1 MEVDERSVV
10 DALLEIDGAV
20 PAGLLDRVHSG
31 GRRRILR
38 RRVYAA
44 LGVVVVGAVA
54 IPVVFALRGGD
65 SALEPAQRVYPG
77 LFAPPPSPGSQCN
90 EGTGAGLSSVA
101 HPDLLLLP
109 PVGQDATALV
119 RPVRWNC
126 ADPHVALTALKTDG
140 AAVTAGL
147 VVEGPNAPT
156 PEEVGRSGSGADHLS
171 VHGQPATGFP
181 FATTDVTDIY
191 WTEPDGGQW
200 RATVRGMA
208 PVQAADLVNAVRLD
222 ATTGTATLPHAQVDG
237 WRVDPTS
244 DSDLPEDGGQ
254 MYVDWTDPQGHR
266 VDLTVMHG
274 PDRVDAFAAGAA
286 VGAYRVVG
294 YRGSVEL
301 VSIRGH
307 HAVLGTGGT
316 TLLFWQEAPDVE
328 VTLTINHADE
338 AEVRQVAESLVLA
351 DPGDQRIHKD

>member
-140 AAVTAGL
+140 AAVTAG
-147 VVEGPNAPT
+147 VTAT
-156 PEEVGRSGSGADHLS
+156 FGAGIAS
-171 VHGQPATGFP
+171 
-181 FATTDVTDIY
+181 
-191 WTEPDGGQW
+191 
-200 RATVRGMA
+200 
-208 PVQAADLVNAVRLD
+208 VRLWWSVSPSVSSRVSGVVSGVTV
-222 ATTGTATLPHAQVDG
+222 A
-237 WRVDPTS
+237 WRPIS
-244 DSDLPEDGGQ
+244 SP
-254 MYVDWTDPQGHR
+254 
-266 VDLTVMHG
+266 
-274 PDRVDAFAAGAA
+274 
-286 VGAYRVVG
+286 
-294 YRGSVEL
+294 
-301 VSIRGH
+301 
-307 HAVLGTGGT
+307 
-316 TLLFWQEAPDVE
+316 
-328 VTLTINHADE
+328 
-338 AEVRQVAESLVLA
+338 
-351 DPGDQRIHKD
+351 